1 MLGESQL
8 NQNQPVAGFGGSHRV
23 IAQTLIARHHRSKH
37 NSAKGQHLV
46 HCRFAILWDG
56 SQPHDYADI
65 GLMSAR
71 SATPGNIPSSIRS
84 ERVLVLAS
92 TLVVVAILSIVT
104 FLLIREHATAQQ
116 AATRAA
122 NNIVQLIDAD
132 VLRNVE
138 LYDLSLQGLIATAK
152 RDDLKDV
159 SPTIRHLALFD
170 RATTV
175 PYKGDILLLDKH
187 GDVIADSA
195 SVEPR
200 KGNYADREY
209 FQSHLQDPNLGM
221 MISRPFRSR
230 SAAKDWRISFS
241 YRLNDDQG
249 GFMGV
254 AEAAMR
260 LNYFSQLFK
269 SLNIGHGTV
278 NLVSRDGILLAQE
291 PPLADDM
298 IGKDFSNRPNFVRI
312 LREGNGSFTSISSVD
327 QTQRLYTFSQVGN
340 LPLIVVVALS
350 SQEVF
355 ASWQRTALLVSGATG
370 ALCIGLLW
378 LTWLLR
384 RELRRRHNAERELAQ
399 LASIDSLT
407 GLANR
412 RTLDETLRQEW
423 LRAQRSGQPL
433 SVLMIDAD
441 HFKAFNDRHGHQ
453 QGDEALRALAQ
464 LIGQHVRRPADLAAR
479 YGGEEFSV
487 VLPETTTAGAFTMAQ
502 NIRDAVEQLPPVTE
516 GGAPMTVSIGIATW
530 LNGPYGEF
538 PQLLFAADKA
548 LYQAKASGRNRVV
561 CAM

>member
-1 MLGESQL
+1 MTMQ
-8 NQNQPVAGFGGSHRV
+8 
-23 IAQTLIARHHRSKH
+23 
-37 NSAKGQHLV
+37 
-46 HCRFAILWDG
+46 
-56 SQPHDYADI
+56 I
-65 GLMSAR
+65 GTMSAS
-71 SATPGNIPSSIRS
+71 SATPGNIPFSIRS

-92 TLVVVAILSIVT
+92 SLVVIAILSIVT
-104 FLLIREHATAQQ
+104 FLLIREHASAEQ

-122 NNIVQLIDAD
+122 SNIVQLIDAD

-138 LYDLSLQGLIATAK
+138 LYDVSLQGLIAAAK
-152 RDDLKDV
+152 RQDLKDV

-170 RATTV
+170 RATAA
-175 PYKGDILLLDKH
+175 PYKGDILLLDKR

-200 KGNYADREY
+200 KGNYAEREY
-209 FQSHLQDPNLGM
+209 FQSHLQDPSPSM
-221 MISRPFRSR
+221 MISPPFRAR
-230 SAAKDWRISFS
+230 SEPHDWRISFS
-241 YRLNDDQG
+241 YRLDDDRG
-249 GFMGV
+249 EFMGV

-260 LNYFSQLFK
+260 LSYFSQLFK
-269 SLNIGHGTV
+269 SLNIGRGGTV
-278 NLVSRDGILLAQE
+278 NLVSGDGTLLAQE

-298 IGKDFSNRPNFVRI
+298 IGKNFSNRPNFVRI
-312 LREGNGSFTSISSVD
+312 LREGNGSFSGVSSVD
-327 QTQRLYTFSQVGN
+327 QTQRLYTFSRVGN

-355 ASWQRTALLVSGATG
+355 ASWQRTALLISGATV
-370 ALCIGLLW
+370 ALCISLLW

-384 RELRRRHNAERELAQ
+384 RELRRRHSAERELAK
-399 LASIDSLT
+399 LASVDSLT

-412 RTLDETLRQEW
+412 RTLDETLHQEW
-423 LRAQRSGQPL
+423 QRAQRSGQPL

-453 QGDEALRALAQ
+453 QGDEALRTLAQ

-502 NIRDAVEQLPPVTE
+502 NIRDAVEQLLPVVE
-516 GGAPMTVSIGIATW
+516 GEAPMTVSIGIATW
-530 LNGPYGEF
+530 VNGPYCELQ
-538 PQLLFAADKA
+538 QLLLAADKA

>member
-1 MLGESQL
+1 
-8 NQNQPVAGFGGSHRV
+8 
-23 IAQTLIARHHRSKH
+23 
-37 NSAKGQHLV
+37 
-46 HCRFAILWDG
+46 
-56 SQPHDYADI
+56 
-65 GLMSAR
+65 MSAR
-71 SATPGNIPSSIRS
+71 SATPGNTPSSIRS

-92 TLVVVAILSIVT
+92 SLVVIAILSIVT
-104 FLLIREHATAQQ
+104 FLLIREHAAAQQ

-122 NNIVQLIDAD
+122 TNIVQLIDAD
-132 VLRNVE
+132 VLRNAE
-138 LYDLSLQGLIATAK
+138 LYDLSLQGLVTAAK
-152 RDDLKDV
+152 REDLKDV
-159 SPTIRHLALFD
+159 SPAIRHLALFD
-170 RATTV
+170 RATAA
-175 PYKGDILLLDKH
+175 PYKGDILLLDKR

-195 SVEPR
+195 SITPR
-200 KGNYADREY
+200 IGNYADREY
-209 FQSHLQDPNLGM
+209 FQSHIQDPNPGM

-230 SAAKDWRISFS
+230 SHGQEWRISFS
-241 YRLNDDQG
+241 YRVSDERG
-249 GFMGV
+249 EFMGV

-260 LNYFSQLFK
+260 LSYFNQLFK
-269 SLNIGHGTV
+269 SLNIGHGGTV
-278 NLVSRDGILLAQE
+278 NLISRDGVLLAQE
-291 PPLADDM
+291 PPLADNM

-312 LREGNGSFTSISSVD
+312 LREGNGSFAGISSVD

-355 ASWQRTALLVSGATG
+355 ASWQRTALLVSCATG

-384 RELRRRHNAERELAQ
+384 RELRRRYRAERELAQ
-399 LASIDSLT
+399 LASIDALT

-412 RTLDETLRQEW
+412 RTLDETLQQEW

-441 HFKAFNDRHGHQ
+441 HFKTFNDRHGHQ
-453 QGDEALRALAQ
+453 RGDEALRTLAH
-464 LIGQHVRRPADLAAR
+464 LISRHVRRPADLAAR

-502 NIRDAVEQLPPVTE
+502 NIREAVEQLLPVADGE
-516 GGAPMTVSIGIATW
+516 APMTVSIGIATW
-530 LNGPYGEF
+530 VNGPYGELQ
-538 PQLLFAADKA
+538 QLLFAADKA

>member
-1 MLGESQL
+1 
-8 NQNQPVAGFGGSHRV
+8 
-23 IAQTLIARHHRSKH
+23 
-37 NSAKGQHLV
+37 
-46 HCRFAILWDG
+46 
-56 SQPHDYADI
+56 
-65 GLMSAR
+65 MSAS
-71 SATPGNIPSSIRS
+71 SATPGTTQPSKPS
-84 ERVLVLAS
+84 ERALVLAS
-92 TLVVVAILSIVT
+92 SLVVIAILSIVT
-104 FLLIREHATAQQ
+104 FLLIREHASAQQ

-122 NNIVQLIDAD
+122 TNIVQLIDAD

-152 RDDLKDV
+152 RDDLKEV
-159 SPTIRHLALFD
+159 SPTVRHLALFD
-170 RATTV
+170 RATAA

-195 SVEPR
+195 SIEPR

-209 FQSHLQDPNLGM
+209 FQSHRQNPDLGM

-230 SAAKDWRISFS
+230 SAAHDWRISFS
-241 YRLNDDQG
+241 YRINDERG
-249 GFMGV
+249 EFIGV

-269 SLNIGHGTV
+269 SLNIGHGGTV
-278 NLVSRDGILLAQE
+278 NLVSRDGFLLAQE
-291 PPLADDM
+291 PPLAEDM
-298 IGKDFSNRPNFVRI
+298 IGKDFSNRPNFMRI
-312 LREGNGSFTSISSVD
+312 LREGDGSFTSVSSVD

-384 RELRRRHNAERELAQ
+384 RELRRRHSAERELAQ
-399 LASIDSLT
+399 QASTDALT

-412 RTLDETLRQEW
+412 RTLDETLQQEW

-453 QGDEALRALAQ
+453 GGDEALQALAQ
-464 LIGQHVRRPADLAAR
+464 LIGEHVRRPADLAAR

-487 VLPETTTAGAFTMAQ
+487 VLPETTTAGAFAMAQ
-502 NIRDAVEQLPPVTE
+502 HIREAVEQQPPRIL
-516 GGAPMTVSIGIATW
+516 GDGPMTVSIGIATW
-530 LNGPYGEF
+530 AQGPYGELEE
-538 PQLLFAADKA
+538 LLFAADKA